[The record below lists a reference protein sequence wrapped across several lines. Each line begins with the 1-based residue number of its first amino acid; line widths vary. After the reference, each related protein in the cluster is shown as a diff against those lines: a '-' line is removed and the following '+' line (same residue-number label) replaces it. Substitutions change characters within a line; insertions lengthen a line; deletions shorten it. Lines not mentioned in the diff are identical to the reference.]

1 MTDLNS
7 SFQKLISS
15 SYDRINGRLIE
26 KVIGGWTFRGKIYT
40 DRAELERVLGEDVK
54 ALGNSIKQNGKD
66 AKASDCPLFKEST
79 IISIKEP

>member
-7 SFQKLISS
+7 SLQKLIAS

-40 DRAELERVLGEDVK
+40 DRAELESVLGEDVK

-66 AKASDCPLFKEST
+66 AKA
-79 IISIKEP
+79 